1 MGLFN
6 KNNTLTKISCPIEP
20 NLNKEWLAVKYPA
33 QEFTVGSLIEVPPG
47 TIAIAVHGGKIE
59 HVFQNGTAVLNVENF
74 PFIQYHVKKLFKGA
88 TPFTMDIYYI
98 NATAEHEFK
107 WGTTSPITVESADEA
122 DMGISYNFGAYGS
135 YFLRIK
141 HYQFFYQWIL
151 GSLALGEFVY
161 WDNVADKV
169 RTFISSKVTS
179 FLNEYVN
186 DNHIGYG
193 RIQSIGEKC
202 CEVISGKVSDI
213 VEEKFGL
220 EFQNLTVTV
229 SLDQKDRDRL
239 NKARE
244 EAQRAAHQGK
254 LNDIAYARGVQQR
267 QLDVMKDAAN
277 NQGTTGGLMGA
288 GIGLGAGLSM
298 MGQASNVSQQNPNP
312 TAYGGQ
318 TAYGNNQGIPH
329 QNQNNGT
336 KCSKCGGDV
345 PSNASFCPLCGA
357 KVEPVASAF
366 CPFCG
371 EKLVPGA
378 KFCGNCGKKVG

>member
-6 KNNTLTKISCPIEP
+6 KNNTLSKISCPVEP
-20 NLNKEWLAVKYPA
+20 NNSKDWLAVKYPLN
-33 QEFTVGSLIEVPPG
+33 EFTVGSLMEVPPG
-47 TIAIAVHGGKIE
+47 TVAIAVHGGKIE
-59 HVFQNGTAVLNVENF
+59 HIFQSGTAVLNVENF

-122 DMGISYNFGAYGS
+122 DMGIGYNCGAYGS
-135 YFLRIK
+135 YYLRIK

-151 GSLALGEFVY
+151 GSLAYGEFVY
-161 WDNVADKV
+161 WNDVADKV
-169 RTFISSKVTS
+169 RPFISSKVS
-179 FLNEYVN
+179 SHLNAYINE
-186 DNHIGYG
+186 NHISFT
-193 RIQSIGEKC
+193 RIQSVGDECADNIAERMH
-202 CEVISGKVSDI
+202 SL

-220 EFQNLTVTV
+220 EFQNLTVTI

-244 EAQRAAHQGK
+244 EAQRAAMQGK
-254 LNDIAYARGVQQR
+254 LNDVAYARGVQQR
-267 QLDVMKDAAN
+267 QLDVMGKAAE

-298 MGQASNVSQQNPNP
+298 MGQSANMAQQNPNP
-312 TAYGGQ
+312 TAYGGS
-318 TAYGNNQGIPH
+318 TAYGNGQGVPH
-329 QNQNNGT
+329 QQQPAGN
-336 KCSKCGGDV
+336 KCSKCGADV
-345 PSNASFCPLCGA
+345 PAGAAFCPSCGNKIEA
-357 KVEPVASAF
+357 QAF

-371 EKLVPGA
+371 AKLMPGA
-378 KFCGNCGKKVG
+378 AFCPTCGKKVN